1 MKGRLSGSVC
11 RDAPQCPGT
20 PASHFCTT
28 QVLSVQSPADTDWTV
43 AGRVILPSSESTG
56 CILGHEDLRPGAL
69 WKPEDMGGN
78 HNCSHFPVGGRKDS
92 MGAPHEHSKASHG
105 PWMAKEGPHGGW
117 RCRGLIRQSYN
128 ASPLFFLL
136 PGASVQPPHF
146 FSDLRFFEIPSK
158 QTFAQN
164 LKTTKA
170 KYLHTL
176 QSPSSQEARSHTR
189 PPS

>member
-1 MKGRLSGSVC
+1 M
-11 RDAPQCPGT
+11 
-20 PASHFCTT
+20 TT
-28 QVLSVQSPADTDWTV
+28 
-43 AGRVILPSSESTG
+43 
-56 CILGHEDLRPGAL
+56 
-69 WKPEDMGGN
+69 
-78 HNCSHFPVGGRKDS
+78 CSHFPHLLDEGGTVWGQLMAQQGQPLVQGCPRKDPTVGG
-92 MGAPHEHSKASHG
+92 GV
-105 PWMAKEGPHGGW
+105 GG
-117 RCRGLIRQSYN
+117 LLQKSYN

-146 FSDLRFFEIPSK
+146 FSDPRFSEIPSK

-189 PPS
+189 SPSSGARRADPQVAVRTPWLLALGALQVTTHQTPHIVFTRPRLKL